1 MIKLNY
7 QLDQRKYFFSDART
21 AFLESMKLLSLGKKD
36 KILLPAYIGFSER
49 EGSGVFDPIKQLGI
63 GYEFYSLLN
72 NLSVEKEDFIK
83 KIKQN
88 DVKVVLVIHYFGFCQ
103 PGFDFII
110 QACKKYKKYLI
121 EDCAHTLDSY
131 WRGKKLGTYGDFGFY
146 SIHKILPTRSGGIL
160 LINKD
165 AGLDRKNDILEN
177 ISRRARV
184 ALERAELTIISKK
197 RRDNYKYVL
206 QKIKN
211 IKGLTPLFRQL
222 PNGIMPQNFPIV
234 IESDHRDQIY
244 FYFRRK
250 NIRVSSLYYR
260 LILPIKKDNYPI
272 SHYLSRHILNLP
284 IHQEMTREKID
295 FMLEVLVVALKK
307 YESTSF

>member
-1 MIKLNY
+1 MIKLNH
-7 QLDQRKYFFSDART
+7 QLDQRKYLFSDART

-49 EGSGVFDPIKQLGI
+49 EGSGVFDPIKQLGV

-83 KIKQN
+83 KIRQK

-103 PGFDFII
+103 PGFDFIV

-121 EDCAHTLDSY
+121 EDCAHTMNSY
-131 WRGKKLGTYGDFGFY
+131 WRSKKLGTYGDFGFY
-146 SIHKILPTRSGGIL
+146 SIHKILPIRSGGIL
-160 LINKD
+160 FINKD
-165 AGLDRKNDILEN
+165 VEFDRKNYIKEN
-177 ISRRARV
+177 ISRSARS
-184 ALERAELTIISKK
+184 ALGGADLNEISKK
-197 RRDNYKYVL
+197 RRDNFEYVL
-206 QKIKN
+206 KKIKS
-211 IKGLTPLFRQL
+211 IKGLVPLFHQL
-222 PNGIMPQNFPIV
+222 PDGIMPQNFPIV
-234 IESDHRDQIY
+234 IKSDYRDQIY

-260 LILPIKKDNYPI
+260 LILPIKKNNYPI

-284 IHQEMTREKID
+284 IHQEMTREKIN

-307 YESTSF
+307 YEPASF